1 MEKAYAAV
9 DIQTI
14 FTPAGSFPT
23 IGSLVNVLLRNSLV
37 FAGIITLLL
46 LIFGGFGVIVSSGEG
61 DTKKLEQ
68 SQQTIT
74 NAIIGLII
82 IIAAVWI
89 IQIIEKLTGLKLL
102 SN

>member
-1 MEKAYAAV
+1 MTVYAV
-9 DIQTI
+9 DIEQI
-14 FTPAGSFPT
+14 FTPAKSFPT
-23 IGSLVNVLLRNSLV
+23 IGSMVNVLLKNSLV
-37 FAGIITLLL
+37 IAGIIALAL
-46 LIFGGFGVIVSSGEG
+46 LIFGGFGVIVSAGEG

-74 NAIIGLII
+74 GAVTGLII
-82 IIAAVWI
+82 IVAAVWI